1 MSTKRD
7 LILEKYLKVC
17 KDSVSDDQVFDTFK
31 SNPDYCEVLEHL
43 NKKLGQVHLDAI
55 KKYNPDILL
64 NPNIWLNDVYGSPR
78 MEHYGDCAASPTT
91 IQYISVAS
99 NLKYRFN
106 SLDDF
111 SIVEIGGG
119 YGGQAKII
127 YDLWNI
133 KKYHSIDLYEATLLQ
148 EKYISKF
155 KYNNF
160 AAFPYNDFVFDD
172 YDLFISNY
180 AVSEVSP
187 EDQYWYVTEV
197 MLRCK
202 RGYITCNQ
210 PLNGMEL
217 LKEKFGHTFVIT
229 KDIVG
234 EREDNYVITWGDTL

>member
-1 MSTKRD
+1 MSAKRD

-17 KDSVSDDQVFDTFK
+17 KAAVYDDQVFDTFK
-31 SNPDYCEVLEHL
+31 SNPDYREVLEHL
-43 NKKLGQVHLDAI
+43 SKKLGQVHLDAI
-55 KKYNPDILL
+55 KKNNPDILL
-64 NPNIWLNDVYGSPR
+64 NPNIWLNDAYGSPKL
-78 MEHYGDCAASPTT
+78 EHYGDCAASPTT

-99 NLKYRFN
+99 NLKYMFD

-133 KKYHSIDLYEATLLQ
+133 KKYHIIDLYEATLLQ

-160 AAFPYNDFVFDD
+160 AAFPPNDFVSDD

-180 AVSEVSP
+180 AVSEVLP
-187 EDQYWYVTEV
+187 EDQYKYVKEV
-197 MLRCK
+197 MLKCK

-210 PLNGMEL
+210 PLCGMEL
-217 LKEKFGHTFVIT
+217 LKQKFKDTFSIT
-229 KDIVG
+229 KDIEG
-234 EREDNYVITWGDTL
+234 ERETNYVITW